1 MLNES
6 WFVFYGRMMNMSRTE
21 VLLTRY
27 GEMLDMID
35 CLAIYNGTA
44 EVKQAAPVMSY
55 DEAIALR

>member
-1 MLNES
+1 
-6 WFVFYGRMMNMSRTE
+6 MSRQE

-35 CLAIYNGTA
+35 CLSIYNGAA
-44 EVKQAAPVMSY
+44 EPKRKAVALTY